1 LISGLHHYALRVPDL
16 AVADSFLQDF
26 GLETADAAG
35 SLVARCPGRGQDQV
49 RLIEG
54 GGAAKQLHY
63 VSFTV
68 QPGTLDA
75 LRESL
80 ERDGTPVIEP
90 PAGAPE
96 EGLWTRDPDGTPVQL
111 LDVEPAKPRPVAE
124 VLVNIG
130 ASRQRIGTAQWREA
144 TADVLPRRLG
154 HTLLFT
160 PQPARMTDFYT
171 TVLGLRVS
179 DRPPRPRRSAP
190 PAVRL
195 TSGHPPE

>member
-26 GLETADAAG
+26 GLETADASG

-68 QPGTLDA
+68 HPGTLDA
-75 LRESL
+75 VRESL
-80 ERDGTPVIEP
+80 HRDGALFIDP

-96 EGLWTRDPDGTPVQL
+96 DGLWTCDPDGTAVQL
-111 LDVEPAKPRPVAE
+111 VDVEPAKPRPIAD

-130 ASRQRIGTAQWREA
+130 ASASAI
-144 TADVLPRRLG
+144 LCSSPRN
-154 HTLLFT
+154 
-160 PQPARMTDFYT
+160 
-171 TVLGLRVS
+171 
-179 DRPPRPRRSAP
+179 RP
-190 PAVRL
+190 
-195 TSGHPPE
+195 G